1 MTGNSLQTAAEPL
14 LLVFD
19 TKSCNGVGVSFDLNK
34 GICNKNYTESDSRFY
49 HHEFM
54 CLSLS
59 FYENNLY

>member
-19 TKSCNGVGVSFDLNK
+19 IKNCNGVGVSFDLNK
-34 GICNKNYTESDSRFY
+34 GICNKNHTESDSSFY

-59 FYENNLY
+59 FDENNLY